1 MLSDG
6 IRLDYSDI
14 AKAAAKVEGG
24 ARVMVENVK
33 RATDESLAFA
43 QNFIAKYPP
52 KSSGKRMVFQS
63 EKQRRW
69 FFWALRT
76 GEIEVPY
83 RRTGTLGKSWT
94 TDVRATSD
102 SIRGV
107 LGNVRPYAP
116 YVQDEELQAQ
126 MHKGHWPTV
135 QMLLRAPAAR
145 MSQFFNQAMERTKEW
160 LANAS
165 R

>member
-1 MLSDG
+1 MMADG
-6 IRLDYSDI
+6 IRLDYSDV

-24 ARVMVENVK
+24 AKVLFDNVK
-33 RATDESLAFA
+33 RATNEALAFA
-43 QNFIAKYPP
+43 QNFIAKYPS
-52 KSSGKRMVFQS
+52 KSSGKRMAFQS

-69 FFWALRT
+69 FFWALRS
-76 GEIEVPY
+76 GQIEVPY

-94 TDVRATSD
+94 TDVNATSD

-107 LGNVRPYAP
+107 LGNVRSYAQ

-145 MSQFFNQAMERTKEW
+145 MGRFFEQAMERTKEW
-160 LANAS
+160 LANA